1 MVKYLIN
8 LLDKTNKM
16 FQLVNPLNKRMS
28 ITSSVELKA
37 AIDLAILGNKSILPD
52 IGKYI
57 AYNYY
62 MCFHIKEGSPD
73 DLENEVIYKAFEK
86 DYPDLFAQVEGWVTY
101 NFSKF
106 NLNDDE

>member
-1 MVKYLIN
+1 MYHL
-8 LLDKTNKM
+8 
-16 FQLVNPLNKRMS
+16 FNPLCRRMS
-28 ITSSVELKA
+28 ITSSNQLKQ
-37 AIDLAILGNKSILPD
+37 AIDMAIMGNKSILPD

-62 MCFHIKEGSPD
+62 MRFHIKEGSAD

-86 DYPDLFAQVEGWVTY
+86 DYPQLFAQIEGWVTY

-106 NLNDDE
+106 NLDDDE

>member
-1 MVKYLIN
+1 MYDLIN
-8 LLDKTNKM
+8 
-16 FQLVNPLNKRMS
+16 PLCKRIS
-28 ITSSVELKA
+28 ITSSKQLKQ
-37 AIDLAILGNKSILPD
+37 AIDLAIAGNRSILPD

-62 MCFHIKEGSPD
+62 MCFHIKEGSSD

-86 DYPDLFAQVEGWVTY
+86 DYPKLFAEIEGWVTY

-106 NLNDDE
+106 NLDDDE